1 MKVVRDITRDMGTF
15 KVFDVS
21 ISYLTTSVGQVRII

>member
-15 KVFDVS
+15 EVFDVS